1 MFVTQKRSSGS
12 VDPAR
17 RHTNMC
23 YRVLSCILVCSV
35 LVMALS
41 SSVSA
46 GAYEGNVVNLLPAD
60 TYLVKT
66 GTADY
71 VESDYP
77 GGTGINSMVQI
88 RWNNSVASTSIR
100 YIYFNIRAS
109 VTITTVRFSEY
120 GESVPP
126 TCEYMG
132 TYDGLY
138 QFRMPTESFNFSQ
151 FYLRIHF
158 GSESNVNVLV
168 ESCYGLALD
177 NIPITYANHN
187 SYYRYFDHS
196 SGESV
201 PTQRHAQGGVIYF
214 PYTCNIRKEVYPNTS
229 FEWNYQINILEIYG
243 TYLDF
248 RNVSEVSI
256 LIVSSSITDAS
267 VSLNVGG
274 VKEVIPSSLQWMG
287 SAHSWPD
294 WTEEFYRWPLQYYEL
309 TFDLTGYDLTG
320 PNACAYIYFDN
331 SPFPY
336 DANWEYV
343 YWSVL
348 GAFYKPYI
356 PEVPWYQTFWTWV
369 KGGFTSV
376 TDTLQSL
383 LGDSS
388 GGALSDAGSEM
399 SDQAAEMN
407 EAQAQLDAVER
418 PTVDSDSLLGN
429 IINFDTGG
437 LNILSAI
444 TSNHYTT
451 SLMVV
456 VFTFALCAYIF
467 FGKKG

>member
-77 GGTGINSMVQI
+77 GGTGINSVVQI
-88 RWNNSVASTSIR
+88 RWNNSVASTSIK

-109 VTITTVRFSEY
+109 ATITTVRFSEF
-120 GESVPP
+120 GSSSPP

-132 TYDGLY
+132 AYDGLY
-138 QFRMPTESFNFSQ
+138 QFRMPTESFNFSE

-168 ESCYGLALD
+168 ESCYGLAKEHM
-177 NIPITYANHN
+177 PITKANHN
-187 SYYRYFDHS
+187 SYFRYYDHS
-196 SGESV
+196 GGESV
-201 PTQRHAQGGVIYF
+201 PSIQHYSGGVINF
-214 PYTCNIRKEVYPNTS
+214 PYTFNLRKEVYPNTS
-229 FEWNYQINILEIYG
+229 FEWSYQLNMLEIY
-243 TYLDF
+243 TSTLNLK
-248 RNVSEVSI
+248 NVSEVSI
-256 LIVSSSITDAS
+256 LFVASDITEAT

-274 VKEVIPSSLQWMG
+274 VTEVIPSSVEFMG
-287 SAHSWPD
+287 SPQKWPD
-294 WTEEFYRWPLQYYEL
+294 WSSDFYYWPLHFYEL
-309 TFDLTGYDLTG
+309 TFDLTGYDLTD
-320 PNACAYIYFDN
+320 PNTCMYIYFGCVPDY
-331 SPFPY
+331 Y
-336 DANWEYV
+336 DANWQYV
-343 YWSVL
+343 YWQVMS
-348 GAFYKPYI
+348 AYYTPYI

-399 SDQAAEMN
+399 SDQAAAMN

-418 PTVDSDSLLGN
+418 PSVDTDQMLGDY
-429 IINFDTGG
+429 INFDSGG
-437 LNILSAI
+437 LRVLSVI
-444 TSNHYTT
+444 TSNNLVTPMLT
-451 SLMVV
+451 V
-456 VFTFALCAYIF
+456 VFTFALCGYIF
-467 FGKKG
+467 FGKKR